1 MKWLQENIEDGLTF
15 LQFPMIH
22 HRKIR
27 TVNGMEKLNQEIA
40 RRTRV
45 ARLFPNV
52 ESCLRLVSAVLV
64 EINDDWLVGRMY
76 LSKEYVKQE
85 STESAFYR
93 KNVA

>member
-1 MKWLQENIEDGLTF
+1 MTF